1 MGCLMD
7 VDGLDENVLNE
18 EVNGTT
24 IDSDGIY
31 KAKQK
36 MIIKMKAKLFSWSGD
51 DYTIY
56 NYNYASNTNKN
67 GNPLLKINGKPAFTS
82 LMHITDLTGNIIAIL
97 DGKAQFFGYP
107 KFHLQ
112 NPQKQTI
119 AIITRDTSFGT
130 VNFNVKSP
138 NEQQIY
144 YTVNGTFYDHRFVIR
159 NRTGQIVGK
168 SSRQLTNSGYHS
180 YGVELCVGFDY
191 VLMVLIM
198 ASIDEYEEHQRS
210 ID

>member
-56 NYNYASNTNKN
+56 HYDYTSNTNKN
-67 GNPLLKINGKPAFTS
+67 GNPLLKIDGKVAWTS
-82 LMHITDLTGNIIAIL
+82 LMHIKDLNGNLIAIL
-97 DGKAQFFGYP
+97 DGKAQFFGHP

-112 NPQKQTI
+112 NAKNQTV
-119 AIITRDTSFGT
+119 AVITRDRSFST
-130 VNFNVKSP
+130 LSTINIYVKSP
-138 NEQQIY
+138 NEQRIY

-168 SSRQLTNSGYHS
+168 SSRQLTNSGFHS
-180 YGVELCVGFDY
+180 YGVELCKGIDY

-198 ASIDEYEEHQRS
+198 AAIDEYEEKR
-210 ID
+210 